1 MAIVAGTLLEPAI
14 IINHNSLYP
23 CQSFWSLTTSEVW
36 SGLDER
42 SWPSLTFACDTTA
55 RQPEHAAA
63 AKRKVWPQGRSITSH
78 ADRSA
83 WRSQHSEN
91 ISTSFP
97 QIYKLC
103 PILPH
108 SGLSR
113 NLEPYALH
121 RKFWEGSRSKKIIT
135 NAAQGPNSDRGAKP
149 SHPRCWGA
157 SQRLDAKL
165 SAPFARQVKAMES
178 AKLGMSTFDIFER
191 YNRMNV
197 RDSGNPWIE
206 LASTI
211 LQHVWGTWFNQ
222 LLTLRSCNQ
231 KEWTVAK

>member
-1 MAIVAGTLLEPAI
+1 MRIEARGDLSTQRTSQHRCDKSISSVPFHPTLDCHEIL
-14 IINHNSLYP
+14 
-23 CQSFWSLTTSEVW
+23 SLT
-36 SGLDER
+36 
-42 SWPSLTFACDTTA
+42 
-55 RQPEHAAA
+55 
-63 AKRKVWPQGRSITSH
+63 
-78 ADRSA
+78 
-83 WRSQHSEN
+83 
-91 ISTSFP
+91 
-97 QIYKLC
+97 
-103 PILPH
+103 
-108 SGLSR
+108 
-113 NLEPYALH
+113 PYTQ
-121 RKFWEGSRSKKIIT
+121 KNWEGTTSKKIIT

-165 SAPFARQVKAMES
+165 SAPFARQVKQWSSEAMGS